1 VKNSS
6 FLKQGLGKR
15 DTKHGKLDL
24 PVYKGSAMKRLKHR
38 FAEGGSVKPD
48 KPRED
53 EPTGK
58 ALKDFTEQREA
69 QRIEAKRKKAPTTK
83 TEMGDTFKKGG
94 AVKKRKFSAGDKER
108 ILQALEAA
116 KKLGAKEVIAKVAPM
131 LQGQGGPPPGG
142 MPPGPPPGGGMGMPP
157 GGMPPGPPP
166 GGGMGVPPGPPP
178 GGMPPGPPPQGMKKG
193 GKVKAKKKWVP
204 PWIKK
209 KGGKPFARGGQVGGR
224 GRGDGCAVKGHT
236 RGRMV

>member
-1 VKNSS
+1 MKNSS

-142 MPPGPPPGGGMGMPP
+142 MPPGPPP
-157 GGMPPGPPP
+157 
-166 GGGMGVPPGPPP
+166 
-178 GGMPPGPPPQGMKKG
+178 QGMKKG